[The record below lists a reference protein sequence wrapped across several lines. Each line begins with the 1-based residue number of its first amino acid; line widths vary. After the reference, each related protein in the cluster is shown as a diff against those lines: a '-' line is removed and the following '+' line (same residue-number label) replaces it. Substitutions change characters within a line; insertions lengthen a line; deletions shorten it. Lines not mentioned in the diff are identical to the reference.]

1 MKNQCKLDVS
11 ASQIILMRTAQNPL
25 PDSLKYFPF
34 LNLASSLEQPSNY
47 SISAAASP
55 FC

>member
-11 ASQIILMRTAQNPL
+11 AIQIILKRIAQNPL
-25 PDSLKYFPF
+25 RDSLKYFPF
-34 LNLASSLEQPSNY
+34 FNLASSLEQPSNY
-47 SISAAASP
+47 SISAADSP